1 MCIYTSL
8 APTDLPFCTSFVSLL
23 VETADR
29 HSCVVLHSVLLIARF
44 LIVVSPILGV
54 LSLSTERD
62 A

>member
-1 MCIYTSL
+1 M
-8 APTDLPFCTSFVSLL
+8 LPVVFLL

-29 HSCVVLHSVLLIARF
+29 HSCVVPRSVLLIARF
-44 LIVVSPILGV
+44 LILVSPILGV